1 MVIPPMELSAEW
13 MMSDFEH
20 NIQLSWVSI
29 FPDVEAKGCHF
40 HYAKVCTEIILKK
53 HFIKSNRLYFQC
65 KSMKLRK
72 IKTSWG

>member
-29 FPDVEAKGCHF
+29 FPDVEARGATF
-40 HYAKVCTEIILKK
+40 TMQRYL
-53 HFIKSNRLYFQC
+53 Q
-65 KSMKLRK
+65 KLF
-72 IKTSWG
+72 